1 MKLMVLYGQR
11 KCTYPG
17 EYALEALACMDE
29 VGDSD
34 NPDYLIGEQERHQAS
49 GEFDRLCIIPLSV
62 SEKEIRAVLY
72 PENRAI
78 EAVVE
83 SGNPAGAS
91 PEDAPERL
99 GSWEEIAQVDVDS
112 GQILIVDPAY
122 VDERWE
128 KQAFQDIRQ
137 YKHKVTGE
145 ILEYCKDFMHYE
157 AIIKRHNATMNQ
169 LNKTGDWIE
178 VEQPP
183 VEGLNYNAC
192 CRQSISTKSG
202 GQVDLGAA
210 VSAGYGDGA
219 YPVYVRR
226 NYEGRVMQVLVD
238 FALVD
243 ASSFEQFPP
252 NSISII

>member
-34 NPDYLIGEQERHQAS
+34 NPDYLIGEHERHQAS
-49 GEFDRLCIIPLSV
+49 GEFDRLCIVPLSV

-78 EAVVE
+78 EAVVV
-83 SGNPAGAS
+83 SGNPADAS

-99 GSWEEIAQVDVDS
+99 GPWEEIAQVGVDT
-112 GQILIVDPAY
+112 GQILIVDP
-122 VDERWE
+122 VNIDEKW
-128 KQAFQDIRQ
+128 KQQPFQDIRQ
-137 YKHKVTGE
+137 YQHKVSGE
-145 ILEYCKDFMHYE
+145 ILEFRKDFMNYE
-157 AIIKRHNATMNQ
+157 QIIERHQATMNQ
-169 LNKTGDWIE
+169 LNQTGEWIE
-178 VEQPP
+178 LEQPP
-183 VEGLNYNAC
+183 VPGLSYNAC
-192 CRQSISTKSG
+192 CRQTVSKHSG

-210 VSAGYGDGA
+210 ISSGYGDGS

-226 NYEGRVMQVLVD
+226 NKEGRILQVLID
-238 FALVD
+238 FTLDHVP
-243 ASSFEQFPP
+243 F
-252 NSISII
+252 